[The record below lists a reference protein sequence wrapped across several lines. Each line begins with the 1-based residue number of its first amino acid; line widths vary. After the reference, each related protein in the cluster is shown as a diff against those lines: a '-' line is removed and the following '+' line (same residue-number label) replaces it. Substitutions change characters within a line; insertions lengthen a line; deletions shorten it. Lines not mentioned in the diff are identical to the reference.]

1 MKPWQVILIFL
12 GMVAIFMGGY
22 HFRGFTQKVEV
33 RSDTL
38 IYIDTIRD
46 SIPYPI
52 METEIELIPEP
63 FPEYITLAGET
74 IHDTI
79 YVNLPHIQKEYR
91 TKDYH
96 LFVSGYKPNLDS
108 IEVYRT
114 TENITRTIKQK
125 RFGIGVIGGYGI
137 GKNGL
142 SPYVGIGGFYRI
154 W

>member
-1 MKPWQVILIFL
+1 
-12 GMVAIFMGGY
+12 MVAIFMAGY
-22 HFRGFTQKVEV
+22 HFRGFTQKMEV
-33 RSDTL
+33 RADTL
-38 IYIDTIRD
+38 ICIDTIRD

-52 METEIELIPEP
+52 METDIDLIPEP

-79 YVNLPHIQKEYR
+79 YVNLPHVQKEYR
-91 TKDYH
+91 TKDYR
-96 LFVSGYKPNLDS
+96 LFISGYKPILDS

-114 TENITRTIKQK
+114 TEYITRTINVKPR
-125 RFGIGVIGGYGI
+125 RFGVGVIGGYGY

-142 SPYVGIGGFYRI
+142 SPYVGLGVYYQI